1 MHFAHPSVLWLFV
14 VFVPLIIWYIYK
26 QGDAQPALQVSSVA
40 PFDRMPRSFKE
51 YLRHLLFALRMLTL
65 GCFIIILARP
75 QTSDSWSESTV
86 NGTDIVIALDVS
98 PSMQLQDLQPDR
110 LEAAKDVAKKF
121 VAGRENDNLGLV
133 LFSSE
138 AMTAM
143 PMTTDRAALSNYI
156 STISHYMLGE
166 STSLG
171 DGLATAINRIK
182 DGKAVSQSIILVTD
196 GSNNDGQVS
205 PMLAAEIAA
214 EYGIKVYTIGIGTN
228 GEQTGYTT
236 DRFGRRQPV
245 VYRSEFDEP
254 TLRSIAETTGGK
266 YFNARDNEALEQIFA
281 EIDSLEKSRI
291 DVRNFSHT
299 EDQYEPWALLALIL
313 LLAELCLRHT
323 VLRSIP

>member
-1 MHFAHPSVLWLFV
+1 MHLAHPGILWLFLIYI
-14 VFVPLIIWYIYK
+14 PLIAWYMYK
-26 QGDAQPALQVSSVA
+26 QRDSMPALQISSVE
-40 PFDRMPRSFKE
+40 PFARLPRSFKD
-51 YLRHLLFALRMLTL
+51 YLRHILFVLRLLCL
-65 GCFIIILARP
+65 GCFIVILARP

-86 NGTDIVIALDVS
+86 NGTDIVVALDVS
-98 PSMQLQDLQPDR
+98 PSMQLQDLTPDR
-110 LEAAKDVAKKF
+110 LEAAKEVATKF

-143 PMTTDRAALSNYI
+143 PMTTDRAALTNYI
-156 STISHYMLGE
+156 GSISHYMLGE
-166 STSLG
+166 STSIG

-205 PMLAAEIAA
+205 PLLAAEIAA

-236 DRFGRRQPV
+236 DRFGRRQAV

-254 TLRSIAETTGGK
+254 TLRKIAETTGGK
-266 YFNARDNEALEQIFA
+266 YFNARDNAALENIFG

-299 EDQYEPWALLALIL
+299 EDRFEPWALLALAL
-313 LLAELCLRHT
+313 LLLELVTRHT